1 MRLETTAKLRPFTSM
16 DVANKELVVKM
27 LTFEDSIM
35 LGEKGKAIFAD
46 KSIPH
51 LTSLDAYY
59 IFHRMALAQ
68 FGFTTTD
75 EDIATYRTIFLSYYN
90 GPHDYDADV
99 LGSVCYMRQNKC
111 VYYDAPLI
119 EIGDVAPDVDLLNLD
134 GTPTT
139 FHSLLRKNDNPHRYI
154 FVGAFSNS

>member
-1 MRLETTAKLRPFTSM
+1 MRLKTATKPKPFTPI
-16 DVANKELVVKM
+16 DIANKELIVQM
-27 LTFEDSIM
+27 LKFEDSIM

-46 KSIPH
+46 KTIPH

-59 IFHRMALAQ
+59 MFHRMALAR

-75 EDIATYRTIFLSYYN
+75 DDIVTYRTIFMSYYK

-119 EIGDVAPDVDLLNLD
+119 EIGDDAPDVDLLTLD

-139 FHSLLRKNDNPHRYI
+139 FHSLLHNPHRYV